1 MKKTQYLAGI
11 VAVSMMLMGAGYA
24 AWTQSVTVTHQ
35 TDLGE
40 LKVEFGGSAATS
52 EAYVVKPEVKQD
64 GNTVAVKLGNFY
76 PGAKQGYTVT
86 FENKGTIGAKFNL
99 SIGRE
104 LTGATANTTALTT
117 ETYSVD
123 GGTPMT
129 ESEFITFMNG
139 LTDVKPGTK
148 YTVAVVAA
156 CNDFNNGD
164 NEKASEKITYTLN
177 ISQFNK

>member
-24 AWTQSVTVTHQ
+24 AWTQNVTVTHQ
-35 TDLGE
+35 TNLGE
-40 LKVEFGGSAATS
+40 LKVSFGGSAATS
-52 EAYVVKPEVKQD
+52 EAYVIKPEVKQE

-86 FENKGTIGAKFNL
+86 FENTGTIGAKFNL
-99 SIGRE
+99 EVRRA
-104 LTGATANTTALTT
+104 LTGATAGTTALTT
-117 ETYSVD
+117 ETYSVN
-123 GGTPMT
+123 GGPAMN
-129 ESEFITFMNG
+129 EAEFVAFMNG
-139 LTDVKPGTK
+139 LTDVKPGTR
-148 YTVAVVAA
+148 YTVNVVAA

-164 NEKASEKITYTLN
+164 NEKATETITYNLN

>member
-40 LKVEFGGSAATS
+40 LKVSFGGSAAKS
-52 EAYVVKPEVKQD
+52 EAYVNAPVVKQE

-76 PGAKQGYTVT
+76 PGAKQGYTIT
-86 FENKGTIGAKFNL
+86 FENTGTIGAKFNL
-99 SIGRE
+99 SVDRT
-104 LTGATANTTALTT
+104 LTGETAGTTALTT

-123 GGTPMT
+123 GGSPMN
-129 ESEFITFMNG
+129 EADFVKFMNG

-148 YTVAVVAA
+148 YTVNVVAA
-156 CNDFNNGD
+156 CNEFNNGD
-164 NEKASEKITYTLN
+164 NENASENITYTLN
-177 ISQFNK
+177 ISQFNN